1 MNRDSVLKKYL
12 RSALILAVFEIL
24 LVVGSIWLI
33 FFAYTTYPESSYW
46 IKRRIISIFGG
57 IIGLYVSL
65 PCLIAVVKNVIF
77 LLLDLHRKEDIVKNI
92 HINRGMVFYLPGH
105 TFHLFSNF
113 SSIPKYSFPFDVF
126 WSFAFTRSHY
136 LMDASLMYQKR
147 KIHNRV
153 GTKVVLTK
161 YAHVVLS
168 IES

>member
-1 MNRDSVLKKYL
+1 MNRESVLKKYL
-12 RSALILAVFEIL
+12 RSALILGVFEML

-33 FFAYTTYPESSYW
+33 FFAYTAHSESSYW
-46 IKRRIISIFGG
+46 IKRRIISIFVGV
-57 IIGLYVSL
+57 IGLYVSL
-65 PCLIAVVKNVIF
+65 PCVIAIVKNVIF
-77 LLLDLHRKEDIVKNI
+77 LSLDLHRKEDIVKSI
-92 HINRGMVFYLPGH
+92 HINKGMVFHLPGH
-105 TFHLFSNF
+105 TFHIFSNF
-113 SSIPKYSFPFDVF
+113 SSIPKHSFPFDVY

-147 KIHNRV
+147 RIHNRV